1 MPEDLGTVNLKQGA
15 QTREIELLRRHY
27 RTHRDSLARLT
38 TDAPTEHLAS
48 EYQRIISEID
58 LSVRKLDELEKKPGA
73 AAPPPSIADTN
84 PAMKTGPGT
93 RPLVRT
99 SEPAPP
105 PRASAY
111 RSLAPSTGAQ
121 SRVAM
126 IVIAGVVVLAIIGWL
141 IWRASSDRK
150 STAPVVEQQPISSTN
165 NAPTPAVT
173 PAPVA
178 AKPVLKVSPAV
189 ADYGTIRKGTRAVR
203 QFQVTNL
210 SDGVVE
216 IEVPRSNCRCLYYD
230 YNGKLPARGQE
241 TITVTI
247 DGARAKAGPLQEQV
261 EVRAKRDPSITAAM
275 TVQATIR

>member
-27 RTHRDSLARLT
+27 RTHRDSLARLIP
-38 TDAPTEHLAS
+38 DAPTEHLAS
-48 EYQRIISEID
+48 EYQRLISEID
-58 LSVRKLDELEKKPGA
+58 MSVRKLDELEKNPA
-73 AAPPPSIADTN
+73 TTVPPPSIADTN
-84 PAMKTGPGT
+84 LAMKTGPGT

-105 PRASAY
+105 PAAY
-111 RSLAPSTGAQ
+111 RPPAPSTGAQ

-126 IVIAGVVVLAIIGWL
+126 IVIAGVVVLAIMGWL

-150 STAPVVEQQPISSTN
+150 AAAPELEQQPVTTTS
-165 NAPTPAVT
+165 NAPLPAVT

-178 AKPVLKVSPAV
+178 APVLKVTPAV

-210 SDGVVE
+210 SDGIVE
-216 IEVPRSNCRCLYYD
+216 IEVPRSNCRCLFYD

-241 TITVTI
+241 TITITV
-247 DGARAKAGPLQEQV
+247 DGARAKGGPLQEQV
-261 EVRAKRDPSITAAM
+261 EVRAKRDPSISATM